1 MEKENKCNC
10 GRRKWLIPVIAVV
23 AALAV
28 ALVLA
33 LTLGGGNKTALYWN
47 VDRMEYTNQDREIDA
62 YGNYRMRFAVD
73 GQIRELSVKDKKL
86 VSAIDSRNVMI
97 LELDKDG
104 FVIGVTDP
112 AVTPVARKLY
122 IKHAEGNTV
131 YANGSMA
138 LSGRDYTLELTDDT
152 RIYDVMPGSP
162 DLGMQLQPGELTMAD
177 ALVAYT
183 DESGKVSDVF
193 VTARSGSAN
202 VYWRTVRMWSNGD
215 KRTFRVPDSEGVYS
229 IEFAC
234 NGKLETLKCRDLAIV
249 NEIDKASDS
258 EAAFCFFFDKEG
270 YIIEVRDIRVGAHGV
285 RLAAGYVVRSVD
297 GDTFTAANVDNV
309 MVNVT
314 TQLPPECGVYD
325 VSEAAIRDGRLGQA
339 VEKLQLGDRI
349 YLWADADGTPLT
361 VYIQHRLVDA
371 PAFRIYPACYYDSGT
386 KQTARTP
393 NAEGWYLIELIPAGG
408 TGVEI
413 YRTKDKSLV
422 NFLDSQGTTK
432 IVGLQ
437 LDGDVITQ
445 VYSSR
450 SLYGGSVVNKGRV
463 VDQVVGCMMNV
474 RRSDGRG
481 ASIAMVMTPE
491 CKVYDISGLGPLGA
505 ETQLR
510 TGDVVEA
517 QSNMFGQIEA
527 VYITRR
533 R

>member
-1 MEKENKCNC
+1 MEQEKKCNC
-10 GRRKWLIPVIAVV
+10 SRRKWLIPVIAVV
-23 AALAV
+23 LALAV
-28 ALVLA
+28 ALVLM
-33 LTLGGGNKTALYWN
+33 LTLGGEKEAVYWN
-47 VDRMEYTNQDREIDA
+47 VDRMEYANQDREIDA
-62 YGNYRMRFAVD
+62 YGNYRIRFAVD
-73 GQIRELSVKDKKL
+73 GQIRELSVKDKRL
-86 VSAIDSRNVMI
+86 VTAIDSRNVMC
-97 LELDKDG
+97 LELDQDDL
-104 FVIGVTDP
+104 VVGVTDP

-122 IKHAEGNTV
+122 IKHTEGSTV
-131 YANGSMA
+131 FANGSMA
-138 LSGRDYTLELTDDT
+138 LSGRDYTLELTGDT

-162 DLGMQLQPGELTMAD
+162 ELGKQLQPGELAMAD

-183 DESGKVSDVF
+183 DESGSISAVF

-202 VYWRTVRMWSNGD
+202 VYWRTVRMWNNSN
-215 KRTFRVPDSEGVYS
+215 KQTIRVPDSDGLYS
-229 IEFAC
+229 IEFVC
-234 NGKLETLKCRDLAIV
+234 NGKLETLKCRDVAIV
-249 NEIDKASDS
+249 NEIDREADS
-258 EAAFCFFFDKEG
+258 SAAFCFFFDKEG
-270 YIIEVRDIRVGAHGV
+270 CISELRDIRVGAHGI
-285 RLAAGYVVRSVD
+285 RLADGYVVRSVE
-297 GDTFTAANVDNV
+297 GDTFSAANVDNV
-309 MVNVT
+309 MVQVT
-314 TQLPPECGVYD
+314 TQLPPECGIYD
-325 VSEAAIRDGRLGQA
+325 VSESAIRDGRMGQA
-339 VEKLQLGDRI
+339 VENVQLGDRI

-361 VYIQHRLVDA
+361 VYIQHRLVDV
-371 PAFRIYPACYYDSGT
+371 PAYRIYPACYYDSAN

-408 TGVEI
+408 TGVKVF
-413 YRTKDKSLV
+413 RTQDKSLV

-432 IVGLQ
+432 IVGLR

-481 ASIAMVMTPE
+481 ASVAMVMTPE
-491 CKVYDISGLGPLGA
+491 CKVYDLSGFGPLGA

-527 VYITRR
+527 IYITRR